1 MNGTFEFL
9 DYLIFGLYAIT
20 ILAIGLW
27 VSRDKDGKQKNA
39 EDYFLASKSLPWW
52 AVGTSLIAANISAE
66 QFIGMS
72 GSGFALGLAIASY
85 EWMAAITL
93 LVVGKYFLPI
103 FIEKGLYTIPE
114 FIEKRFSTNLKT
126 ILAIFW
132 IALFVFVNLTT
143 VLFLGGKALDTI
155 IGVGDGSILL
165 NSIIGLGLFA
175 AAYSLWGG
183 LASVAWTDVIQ
194 VVILIFGGLLMT
206 YFALANV
213 TDSGS
218 FIDGMKYVYEKAPE
232 RFSMILSKG
241 EIIKPNGGDAWW
253 DLPGLA
259 VLIGGIWVA
268 NLYYWGFNQYI
279 IQRTLAAKSLAEGQ
293 KGIVFAAF
301 LKLIIPVIVVLPGI
315 IAYVM
320 NLDDSGVLTAAS
332 VDPGFIGAAG
342 NIANDN
348 AAPWLIKNFIPVG
361 VKGLILAALAA
372 AIVSSLASML
382 NSTSTIFT
390 MDIYRSHF
398 NKNAS
403 DAQMVFVG
411 RITAVVALI
420 IAIIIA
426 PQLGS
431 LGQVFIFIQEYTG
444 VVSPGILAVFLMGL
458 FYKKATNNAAIWGA
472 ILSIPIAM
480 YFKVAPTGWSDAS
493 IFVELPFMHQMGYTC
508 IATLAVI
515 ALISYLDGNKDM
527 DDYDN
532 IMNDL
537 SLNPN
542 SIPLLAGEV
551 VHADQN
557 GKCADMNLII
567 ASLPD
572 VIPKAHIISSSGC
585 NAHEDNVHFNSEGY
599 RELGKRYAHKMI
611 SLLENKEIED

>member
-1 MNGTFEFL
+1 MTGSFEFL

-20 ILAIGLW
+20 ILGIGLW
-27 VSRDKDGKQKNA
+27 VSRDKAGRQKNT

-52 AVGTSLIAANISAE
+52 AVGASLIAANISAE

-114 FIEKRFSTNLKT
+114 FIEKRYSANLKT
-126 ILAIFW
+126 ILAVFW

-143 VLFLGGKALDTI
+143 VLYLGGKALDTI
-155 IGVGDGSILL
+155 IGVGDGGILL

-183 LASVAWTDVIQ
+183 LAAVAWTDVIQ
-194 VVILIFGGLLMT
+194 VIILILGGLMMT
-206 YFALANV
+206 YFALSNV

-218 FIDGMKYVYEKAPE
+218 FIDGLNYVYEKAPE

-241 EIIKPNGGDAWW
+241 EIITPNGRDAWL
-253 DLPGLA
+253 DLPGIA
-259 VLIGGIWVA
+259 VLIGGMWVA

-293 KGIVFAAF
+293 KGIAFAAF
-301 LKLIIPVIVVLPGI
+301 LKLIIPIIVVLPGI

-320 NLDDSGVLTAAS
+320 NLDNTGALTVAS
-332 VDPGFIGAAG
+332 VDPGFIGTAG
-342 NIANDN
+342 NFANDN

-390 MDIYRSHF
+390 MDIYKSHF
-398 NKNAS
+398 NKKA
-403 DAQMVFVG
+403 DDKTMLRVG
-411 RITAVVALI
+411 RITVIVALI
-420 IAIIIA
+420 IAMIIA

-431 LGQVFIFIQEYTG
+431 LGQVFQFIQEYTG

-458 FYKKATNNAAIWGA
+458 FYKKSTNNAAIWGA

-480 YFKVAPTGWSDAS
+480 YLKVAPKGWSNAS
-493 IFVELPFMHQMGYTC
+493 IFIDLPFMNQMMVTC
-508 IATLAVI
+508 IATLLII
-515 ALISYLDGNKDM
+515 AGISYLEGNKIDSKGINLSKKLFATSPTF
-527 DDYDN
+527 N
-532 IMNDL
+532 IATF
-537 SLNPN
+537 
-542 SIPLLAGEV
+542 SILMITSFL
-551 VHADQN
+551 
-557 GKCADMNLII
+557 
-567 ASLPD
+567 
-572 VIPKAHIISSSGC
+572 
-585 NAHEDNVHFNSEGY
+585 
-599 RELGKRYAHKMI
+599 YAI
-611 SLLENKEIED
+611 FW

>member
-1 MNGTFEFL
+1 MNGTFELL
-9 DYLIFGLYAIT
+9 DYLIFGLYAVT

-320 NLDDSGVLTAAS
+320 NLDDSGVLTATS
-332 VDPGFIGAAG
+332 IDPGFIGAAG

-348 AAPWLIKNFIPVG
+348 AAPWLIKNFIPSG

-420 IAIIIA
+420 IAILIA

-480 YFKVAPTGWSDAS
+480 YFKVAPKGWSDAS

-508 IATLAVI
+508 IATLGVI
-515 ALISYLDGNKDM
+515 ALISYMDGNKD
-527 DDYDN
+527 DSKGINLTKKLFATNSTFN
-532 IMNDL
+532 IGAF
-537 SLNPN
+537 S
-542 SIPLLAGEV
+542 V
-551 VHADQN
+551 V
-557 GKCADMNLII
+557 LIT
-567 ASLPD
+567 AFL
-572 VIPKAHIISSSGC
+572 
-585 NAHEDNVHFNSEGY
+585 
-599 RELGKRYAHKMI
+599 YAMFW
-611 SLLENKEIED
+611 